1 MADPARFLSPKR
13 SLSAAELRFLTEV
26 DHHDH
31 EAIGALSPAD
41 GRGVGIARYIRAPG
55 DPTADPATGS

>member
-41 GRGVGIARYIRAPG
+41 GRGVGIACYIRAPG